1 MENNRLI
8 VSIVSAQTIPNI
20 QIIKQFGNENTN
32 YLFITSSEMR
42 NKQKDKQIME
52 AAHIKGDSL
61 LIDDENNGNE
71 IVQKLNVINFSCYD
85 SIFVNIT
92 GGNKIM
98 SNAVYSFFTKMNN
111 AQILYTGIGKGKI
124 LSLKDNRTIDLQY
137 TLSLEDFFTAC
148 GIIINK
154 GSLSGIPF
162 ETTQKIFNNFLKID
176 ILNFK
181 DEFNALRQMREENKC
196 RWNYDANIERFT
208 EAIGFS
214 IPQFENKQHEKK
226 IIKYLTGE
234 WLEEYIYYKIKDELK
249 LDDDKIACGIT
260 ITSEERNIN
269 DINETNDINAL
280 TGKECTQM
288 ANNELDVAYVLND
301 TLHTI
306 ECKTSIWDFRD
317 GKQIN
322 ILTETI
328 YKADSI
334 QKRFGLLPKTTI
346 LTCTNFSY
354 DQQRANSFV
363 QPILRAN
370 ISGIK
375 IVEGKMLENETKLSK
390 LIK

>member
-61 LIDDENNGNE
+61 LIDDENNARE
-71 IVQKLNVINFSCYD
+71 IIEKLSIIDFSCYD
-85 SIFVNIT
+85 KLYANIT

-196 RWNYDANIERFT
+196 RWNYEANIESFIK
-208 EAIGFS
+208 AIDFS
-214 IPQFENKQHEKK
+214 IPKKFDNREHEKR

-234 WLEEYIYYKIKDELK
+234 WLEEYVYYTLKDELK

-260 ITSEERNIN
+260 ITSEERN
-269 DINETNDINAL
+269 INETNDINAL

-317 GKQIN
+317 GIQIN

-354 DQQRANSFV
+354 DQQRVNSFV

-370 ISGIK
+370 ISDIK
-375 IVEGKMLENETKLSK
+375 IIDGNMLNSETKLSK